1 MGVHINCIQENEEE
15 AAGAYCCAATPPWE
29 HPDWGAAMA
38 SIMILILQH
47 NVVID
52 PNKKIKK

>member
-1 MGVHINCIQENEEE
+1 MGVHINCIQENEEEE

-38 SIMILILQH
+38 SIMILQH